1 MARLSIRTRLVLVM
15 NLLVAAVGV
24 TVGWVGVAV
33 TERTVERR
41 LVDGPAQGA
50 AELFETMRLPLSDVM
65 MRRLGLLFD
74 ASVAVVHA
82 GSPAVVASSLPSYET
97 HTLERYLRRG
107 PLPRHI
113 EMAGCAYVV
122 AEAELPPTA
131 GAAAGASA
139 GPGAAAGGERLF
151 LLVEAEKVR
160 AAQEAAAASIV
171 WITLAAVAVATG
183 LGLWLSAT
191 IARPLRRLAEG
202 MRRIA
207 ARAGDAELPST
218 SGTGAR
224 PAPRE
229 LADLA
234 DAFDR
239 LLADLARARRQMAR
253 SARLATLGQ
262 MSAAVAHE
270 LRNPLSGIRMN
281 AQVLADELARDGR
294 DDQALRRIIRETD
307 RMELYLGE
315 LLTLA
320 GGRGEGERVPAGA
333 AEAEPTAEVRLGPVA
348 ESALALLEARCR
360 HADVTVRCEWDESAP
375 AVRADETHVRQVV
388 VNLVLNALDA
398 TPPGGTVTLAT
409 RHRPA
414 DGRVRFSV
422 ADTGSG
428 VRVPEGED
436 LFDPFVTTKSDG
448 VGLGLYVCRRNVE
461 SCGGQIGYTSGEA
474 GTTFWF
480 DLPAAG

>member
-1 MARLSIRTRLVLVM
+1 MARLSIRMRLIVVM

-50 AELFETMRLPLSDVM
+50 ARLFETMRLPLSDVM

-74 ASVAVVHA
+74 ADVAA
-82 GSPAVVASSLPSYET
+82 GPAGRPALLATSLPSYET
-97 HTLERYLRRG
+97 HTLERYLHAG
-107 PLPRHI
+107 PLPRRV
-113 EMAGCAYVV
+113 EMAGRAYLS
-122 AEAELPPTA
+122 AEASIPPAPQTDRA
-131 GAAAGASA
+131 GR
-139 GPGAAAGGERLF
+139 PHRLI
-151 LLVEAEKVR
+151 LLVEEGKVR
-160 AAQEAAAASIV
+160 VAQEAAASSIV

-191 IARPLRRLAEG
+191 IAGPLRRLAG
-202 MRRIA
+202 RMRRVA
-207 ARAGDAELPST
+207 ERAGEADLPAP
-218 SGTGAR
+218 SGPGVR

-234 DAFDR
+234 AAFDR
-239 LLADLARARRQMAR
+239 LLADLARARRQIAR

-262 MSAAVAHE
+262 LSAAVAHE

-281 AQVLADELARDGR
+281 AQVLADELARHGR

-307 RMELYLGE
+307 RLELYLGE

-320 GGRGEGERVPAGA
+320 AGEGKGPETAADAG
-333 AEAEPTAEVRLGPVA
+333 PTAEGRLEPLA
-348 ESALALLEARCR
+348 ESVLALLEARCR
-360 HADVTVRCEWDESAP
+360 HADVTVRCDWGEATP
-375 AVRADETHVRQVV
+375 AVRAGETLVRQVV

-398 TPPGGTVTLAT
+398 TPPGGTITLAT
-409 RHRPA
+409 RRRPEEGA
-414 DGRVRFSV
+414 VRFSV
-422 ADTGSG
+422 TDTGAG
-428 VRVPEGED
+428 VRVPEGQD

-461 SCGGQIGYTSGEA
+461 ACGGHIGYTTGED

-480 DLPAAG
+480 ELPAIC